1 MFEGHGDVKVSWQDN
16 VLIVNPLGAFNAQ
29 GALQIN
35 QRVETSIEQGART
48 TWFRIE
54 CFTDEDTLG
63 TPDARASLVAHFVH
77 SREHGCQL
85 VCLSGGNI
93 CVREW
98 FKGICVDAGVPCA
111 EFKTLEEAQV
121 HCRHSENGT
130 TGLH

>member
-1 MFEGHGDVKVSWQDN
+1 MFEGHGDVRVNWQAN
-16 VLIVNPLGAFNAQ
+16 VLTVNPLGAFNAQ

-35 QRVETSIEQGART
+35 RRVESSIEQNACHS
-48 TWFRIE
+48 WFRFE

-85 VCLSGGNI
+85 VCLCGGNI

-98 FKGICVDAGVPCA
+98 FKGICVDADIPCA
-111 EFKTLEEAQV
+111 EFKTREDALR
-121 HCRHSENGT
+121 HCQHSESIVSEV
-130 TGLH
+130 H